1 VAAIRARS
9 RTTVKLTGT
18 VRDANSAPIS
28 NVVVVLISPRGTV
41 LATTSDTD
49 GSYSFIVLPS
59 PKSYRIIPSKDGYVF
74 EPVDRVLAGLEDD
87 QKAVDF
93 IGGKAPPKP

>member
-1 VAAIRARS
+1 MAKP

-18 VRDANSAPIS
+18 VRDANNAALS

-41 LATTSDTD
+41 LATTTDSD
-49 GSYSFIVLPS
+49 GNYSFIVSPS
-59 PKSYRIIPSKDGYVF
+59 PLSYRIIPSKDGYVF

-93 IGGKAPPKP
+93 IGRASLKP